1 MKRKFFFA
9 SLIFVAV
16 SGIYV
21 MAGCSKN
28 DTISIPSESSSSKTN
43 QTEFKLIA
51 EISTDST
58 FSRIELLDLGNVYE
72 SYWNKRYFENGQF
85 QYDLNYY
92 SNVLDTRFELINC
105 DENAIVFETEEGD
118 TVTIYNIEDAGTTVS
133 FDMLRDDNKVVHFKV
148 MSDLKFDFVNS
159 LLLATHLNDSKQIIT
174 GTAIAIISAVI
185 ASAALTVSVI
195 SLVKSIRDRN
205 CDIIKNNGKT
215 LCNCFDCGI
224 WEGDCCVK
232 CIKTREHKNC
242 DHIGQ
247 VWGNGDDCNSH

>member
-9 SLIFVAV
+9 FLIFASI

-51 EISTDST
+51 EITTDST
-58 FSRIELLDLGNVYE
+58 ISRIELLDLGNVYE

-159 LLLATHLNDSKQIIT
+159 LLLATHLNNSKSIT
-174 GTAIAIISAVI
+174 VIVVAVISAV
-185 ASAALTVSVI
+185 AATVGTTVAVVA
-195 SLVKSIRDRN
+195 LVRSERN
-205 CDIIKNNGKT
+205 RTCDIIKRNGERS
-215 LCNCFDCGI
+215 CNCFDCGI

-247 VWGNGDDCNSH
+247 VWGKGDDCNSH

>member
-51 EISTDST
+51 EITTDST

-92 SNVLDTRFELINC
+92 STS
-105 DENAIVFETEEGD
+105 
-118 TVTIYNIEDAGTTVS
+118 VS
-133 FDMLRDDNKVVHFKV
+133 
-148 MSDLKFDFVNS
+148 
-159 LLLATHLNDSKQIIT
+159 
-174 GTAIAIISAVI
+174 
-185 ASAALTVSVI
+185 
-195 SLVKSIRDRN
+195 
-205 CDIIKNNGKT
+205 
-215 LCNCFDCGI
+215 
-224 WEGDCCVK
+224 
-232 CIKTREHKNC
+232 
-242 DHIGQ
+242 
-247 VWGNGDDCNSH
+247 